1 MFKIGF
7 IPRNLSY
14 EDDVRYVRFGCIT
27 SNDGDILAYAKQ
39 ASESSLITVGDCCV
53 RARHVQGKLPEE
65 KVYSNAIL
73 IAFDQEEH
81 RRLKT
86 AYKHDEECK
95 FKADIKF
102 EFQEFYF
109 RMQHNAIANISNA
122 IVQKLNPSKEVFSS
136 YEQAEFIPVSRAPY
150 KSIELDE
157 YAQMSALYLILKSS
171 PSLPVLITGSFG
183 TGKTRLLARAAFEI
197 LKKRNS
203 RVLICAHHQSSIDTF
218 VNYFDKM
225 KNSQNRNIWAVN
237 MIRVIPNASSTRS
250 GNYERSKYAL
260 TTRELE
266 NCQLVLTTFITA
278 SSLFKKVLQ
287 KGRQESEGFFTD
299 VLIDEGAQVRES
311 EMVAALMLAG
321 TNTRIV
327 IAGDHYQ
334 VNIIKRPKTGIV
346 AHYIKYVFHC
356 AGWPKYLGF
365 GKECTRWWI
374 RCFSTRKAPQSV

>member
-1 MFKIGF
+1 MFKTEF

-14 EDDVRYVRFGCIT
+14 EDDVKYVRFGCIT

-39 ASESSLITVGDCCV
+39 ASGSSLITVGDCCV

-73 IAFDQEEH
+73 IAFDQEQYG
-81 RRLKT
+81 RLKI
-86 AYKHDEECK
+86 AHKHEECK

-109 RMQHNAIANISNA
+109 KMQHNAIENISDD

-136 YEQAEFIPVSRAPY
+136 YEQVEFSPVSRPPY
-150 KSIELDE
+150 ESIELDE

-171 PSLPVLITGSFG
+171 PDLPVLITGSFG

-197 LKKRNS
+197 LKKGKS
-203 RVLICAHHQSSIDTF
+203 RVLICAHHQSSVDTF

-225 KNSQNRNIWAVN
+225 KNSRKKNAWKAK
-237 MIRVIPNASSTRS
+237 MIRVIPNDSCTRY
-250 GNYERSKYAL
+250 GKYERSKYAL
-260 TTRELE
+260 TMRELE
-266 NCQLVLTTFITA
+266 NYQLVLTTFGTA

-287 KGRQESEGFFTD
+287 NQRKREGFFTD
-299 VLIDEGAQVRES
+299 VLIDEGAQIRES

-321 TNTRIV
+321 TKTRIV
-327 IAGDHYQ
+327 MAGDHYQ
-334 VNIIKRPKTGIV
+334 VSITKRPQKFN
-346 AHYIKYVFHC
+346 YYVLLCRLDRIHWF
-356 AGWPKYLGF
+356 WERRL
-365 GKECTRWWI
+365 EM
-374 RCFSTRKAPQSV
+374 VD